1 MGIYMKVYLD
11 QFSENVKEFTHP
23 LEPFDLLLLFPPG
36 NKRSELPLKSELFL
50 FSIAF
55 CTSSSVSKSI
65 NLHQKV

>member
-1 MGIYMKVYLD
+1 MKVYDLD
-11 QFSENVKEFTHP
+11 QFSENVKELKFTHP